1 MNTFKQVMRRKWQ
14 RLSSLPSSAPGKV
27 ILSHD
32 FFTRRVAGLRASAA
46 SLPSR
51 RYLPICIS
59 LAVAVAFAAGVER
72 AGARTDGRDDSTP
85 WGVASGSEWFAA
97 YPKFMPLLKSAGVG
111 WLRGFYEWQT
121 IEPVHGYWN
130 WVLTDR
136 LVEIAKANQIH
147 LSFAFAY
154 FAPWASADGGT
165 RRFPIKDMQYWRDY
179 VSALVT
185 RYDKDI
191 KYWEVWNEFNGSF
204 AENGT
209 PQIYAE
215 MVREAS
221 IAAKR
226 IDKTAKIGLSVA
238 NFDINFLD
246 AAIKAGAADHFD
258 YICVHPYE
266 KLDALGQNGEMQ
278 FLSMATTL
286 RQMLSA
292 NHQPAD
298 MPLWITEVGSQTRTS
313 ADQAADTQQA
323 ALLAKAYLLS
333 IASGFQRVFW
343 FEARGPSYGNHT
355 DHGLIRADFSLR
367 PSYIALKTMTALLG
381 SEPSNEGWL
390 ELGDGGYG
398 FVFKQ
403 NGKQNGADVLAGWAP
418 AKQTV
423 TVKFD
428 GPVETIDLGGNQST
442 VPAGDPVTLTDVP
455 QFIRGVP
462 SKLIEQAEANKQRPY
477 PWGGDYSGAQIASAH
492 LQLENRE
499 NGVQQVN
506 PDTTVPVGEG
516 DDSSRRTDFTKPGGE
531 GHYVYFSVAPQFV
544 PFGTKGLEITAVV
557 RRLSPDKLAG
567 MSLTY
572 ESQQGYV
579 DGNYLNIPA
588 GDEWHELKW
597 RIGDA
602 NFVGGWGWNFR
613 FNAISSPNE
622 FLVKEVRVSKLATQ

>member
-1 MNTFKQVMRRKWQ
+1 MPRRFREK
-14 RLSSLPSSAPGKV
+14 A
-27 ILSHD
+27 ILNYDS
-32 FFTRRVAGLRASAA
+32 FTRRVAGLRGSSATM
-46 SLPSR
+46 SSSR
-51 RYLPICIS
+51 GYLKICIF
-59 LAVAVAFAAGVER
+59 LAVALVFAPGLER
-72 AGARTDGRDDSTP
+72 AGAQSDGRDDPTP
-85 WGVASGSEWFAA
+85 WGVASGAEWFAA

-136 LVEIAKANQIH
+136 LVEIARANQIH
-147 LSFAFAY
+147 LTFAFAY

-165 RRFPIKDMQYWRDY
+165 RKFPIKDMQYWRDY
-179 VSALVT
+179 VAALVT
-185 RYDKDI
+185 RYNKDI

-204 AENGT
+204 AESGT

-221 IAAKR
+221 IAAKK
-226 IDKTAKIGLSVA
+226 IDTTAKIGLSVA
-238 NFDINFLD
+238 NFDVNFLD
-246 AAIKAGAADHFD
+246 AAIKAGAAGHFD

-266 KLDALGQNGEMQ
+266 KMDALRQNGEVQ
-278 FLSMATTL
+278 FLNMAATL

-298 MPLWITEVGSQTRTS
+298 MPLWITEIGSQTRTS
-313 ADQAADTQQA
+313 ADQTADTQQA

-343 FEARGPSYGNHT
+343 FEARGPSYGDHT

-367 PSYIALKTMTALLG
+367 PSYVALQTMTAILG
-381 SEPSNEGWL
+381 SEPSNAGWL

-398 FVFKQ
+398 FVF
-403 NGKQNGADVLAGWAP
+403 NQNGADVLAGWAP
-418 AKQTV
+418 AKQTI
-423 TVKFD
+423 TIKFEGD
-428 GPVETIDLGGNQST
+428 VETVDLSGNRST
-442 VPAGDPVTLTDVP
+442 VAAGDALTLTDVP

-462 SKLIEQAEANKQRPY
+462 TTLIEQAKANKQRAY

-492 LQLENRE
+492 LQLDNRE
-499 NGVQQVN
+499 DGVQQVN

-516 DDSSRRTDFTKPGGE
+516 DDSSRRTDFAKPGGE
-531 GHYVYFSVAPQFV
+531 GHYVYFAVAPQFI
-544 PFGTKGLEITAVV
+544 PFGTKALEITAVV

-572 ESQQGYV
+572 ESQHGYV
-579 DGNYLNIPA
+579 DGGYVNIPE

-597 RIGDA
+597 RIGNA

-613 FNAISSPNE
+613 LNAIASPNE
-622 FLVKEVRVSKLATQ
+622 FLVKEVTVSKLATQ